1 MAKLLLEARDVSKAY
16 GLRPVLACLNFDLYD
31 GERVGLVGENGAG
44 KSTFLHILAGD
55 LLPDDGLITRRA
67 PVSLISQFGDAA
79 EVSLDPAL
87 GSEFSAPPSR

>member
-44 KSTFLHILAGD
+44 KSTF
-55 LLPDDGLITRRA
+55 
-67 PVSLISQFGDAA
+67 
-79 EVSLDPAL
+79 
-87 GSEFSAPPSR
+87 